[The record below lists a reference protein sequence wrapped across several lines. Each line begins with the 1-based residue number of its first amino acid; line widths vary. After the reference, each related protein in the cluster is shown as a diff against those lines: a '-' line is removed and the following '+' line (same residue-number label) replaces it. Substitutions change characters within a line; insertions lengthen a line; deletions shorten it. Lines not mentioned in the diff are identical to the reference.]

1 MTDEEKARVLEL
13 AEEIQSLM
21 PQLTS
26 LLVTDDMFLLAPYE
40 LITAT
45 MDGLGIEAEEAQE
58 EAAQLLIGYDGDD
71 SGNNGNG
78 GLLQRKLLC

>member
-45 MDGLGIEAEEAQE
+45 MEGLGIEAEDAQE

-78 GLLQRKLLC
+78 GLLQ

>member
-1 MTDEEKARVLEL
+1 MTDEEKTRVLVL

-40 LITAT
+40 LIAAT
-45 MDGLGIEAEEAQE
+45 MDGLGIEAEEALD

-78 GLLQRKLLC
+78 GLLQ

>member
-13 AEEIQSLM
+13 AEEIQRLM

-45 MDGLGIEAEEAQE
+45 MEGLGIEAEDAQE

-78 GLLQRKLLC
+78 GLLQ

>member
-13 AEEIQSLM
+13 AGEIQSLM

-40 LITAT
+40 LIAAT

-58 EAAQLLIGYDGDD
+58 EATQLLIGYDGDD

-78 GLLQRKLLC
+78 GLLQ

>member
-40 LITAT
+40 LIAAT

-58 EAAQLLIGYDGDD
+58 EATQLLIGYDGDD

-78 GLLQRKLLC
+78 GLLQ

>member
-1 MTDEEKARVLEL
+1 MSEEDKARVLML

-40 LITAT
+40 LIAAT
-45 MDGLGIEAEEAQE
+45 MDGLGIEEEVAYD
-58 EAAQLLIGYDGDD
+58 EAAQLLMDYDGDD
-71 SGNNGNG
+71 SDNNGNG
-78 GLLQRKLLC
+78 GLLQ